1 MGLMAKAKAY
11 RTRSAAQK
19 EATRLK
25 KGGVVGAWGVVKGKK
40 GYYVGRRY
48 AYQSGWHI
56 RGVGGKMVGWLKEKL

>member
-1 MGLMAKAKAY
+1 MANAKAY

-25 KGGVVGAWGVVKGKK
+25 KSGVIGAWGVVKGKQ

-48 AYQSGWHI
+48 STVTGWHI
-56 RGVGGKMVGWLKEKL
+56 RGVGGKMIGWLKEVL